1 MFKLDIVPALV
12 PVGELVRLV
21 SSQLVRASKVSLQ
34 KVRLSKEARD
44 LPDCLSFDPRS
55 DCVKDEVG
63 LFIVSSPD
71 GDPGCATGRQKV
83 YDVVRPTSEC
93 QARPTAGWWSGYCE
107 WRARPESD

>member
-1 MFKLDIVPALV
+1 VFKLDIVPALV

-63 LFIVSSPD
+63 RSASLSCRV
-71 GDPGCATGRQKV
+71 
-83 YDVVRPTSEC
+83 PTEIRAVL
-93 QARPTAGWWSGYCE
+93 QVARRYMT
-107 WRARPESD
+107 